1 MGEILYACDDSDM
14 QLIGKFLSFA
24 SRGDRVG
31 LNQMLIQGVSPD
43 VQDYDNRTALH
54 LAASEGHTPIVEL
67 LVCYRANVNLQDRWK
82 RTQEEM
88 VLITEYLPKVHT
100 DVRTVLRCGFPSVR
114 HRTVPARAC
123 LHPNGLQQFLLPLSL
138 PGEST
143 EFQFSNQITQNFK
156 QSQSGQKTGIRRTR
170 RGWKVVG
177 ETVRVRWGGG
187 APSPVPYGGE
197 MRDVRTL
204 RAGNLEDI
212 LNQRTRLDVH
222 TALRYA
228 LDIARLIQK
237 CTSGGPSDGPP
248 FEDIIG
254 ILEEEVL
261 SLGRAC
267 PLVC

>member
-1 MGEILYACDDSDM
+1 MTKKAADNNIRVWNVDAKDINFFNILTFKDCNERAANDAQTMGEILYACDDSDM

-43 VQDYDNRTALH
+43 VQDYDNRTAMH

-88 VLITEYLPKVHT
+88 VLITEYLPK
-100 DVRTVLRCGFPSVR
+100 
-114 HRTVPARAC
+114 
-123 LHPNGLQQFLLPLSL
+123 
-138 PGEST
+138 
-143 EFQFSNQITQNFK
+143 
-156 QSQSGQKTGIRRTR
+156 
-170 RGWKVVG
+170 
-177 ETVRVRWGGG
+177 
-187 APSPVPYGGE
+187 
-197 MRDVRTL
+197 
-204 RAGNLEDI
+204 GNLEDI

-237 CTSGGPSDGPP
+237 CTSGDPSDRPP

-254 ILEEEVL
+254 ILEEEVV